1 MVVLRNISQ
10 LISNNESLVI
20 GPDVNPAV
28 QCGIRRIRGRDLA
41 QICSTT
47 KKHTNSHQVSLIQT
61 QVDYS
66 CRQEKQLWSLLL
78 SGRIVRRTE

>member
-28 QCGIRRIRGRDLA
+28 QRGIHRIGGRDLA
-41 QICSTT
+41 RT
-47 KKHTNSHQVSLIQT
+47 HMRYNEEAH
-61 QVDYS
+61 
-66 CRQEKQLWSLLL
+66 EL
-78 SGRIVRRTE
+78 SPGELDTDTGRL